1 MKFEKGNNNEK
12 INNTVCLISKTTIRH
27 MHHTFQYISLPL
39 LHDYDLEMP
48 NFTIYGE
55 RKQATSTKFSFPF

>member
-1 MKFEKGNNNEK
+1 
-12 INNTVCLISKTTIRH
+12 
-27 MHHTFQYISLPL
+27 MHHTFQYISFPS